1 MGTEAGTDA
10 ERLRLQDQDCRERRI
25 CSEDSQL
32 EAREMSPARAL
43 LRPPQPPRRHTR
55 LHMKM
60 MSRTMAPSRS
70 PSVLSSHA
78 RGASTHA
85 ADSCVWPWT
94 GGGARMMSASA
105 SPLAEKI
112 TAHIESADVVVFS
125 KSWCPFCMQ
134 TKGLFETLQVPVTY
148 IELDELADGADMQME
163 LAQMSGQRTVPNVFI
178 KGTHLGGNDD
188 TQRAARSGKLQEL
201 LATSKL

>member
-1 MGTEAGTDA
+1 MALFTLTA
-10 ERLRLQDQDCRERRI
+10 LRTSSSLTPR
-25 CSEDSQL
+25 
-32 EAREMSPARAL
+32 MSP
-43 LRPPQPPRRHTR
+43 
-55 LHMKM
+55 
-60 MSRTMAPSRS
+60 
-70 PSVLSSHA
+70 
-78 RGASTHA
+78 GASTA
-85 ADSCVWPWT
+85 CRRQQWLKVAGSRSRN
-94 GGGARMMSASA
+94 GGRAMMSASA

-178 KGTHLGGNDD
+178 KGQHLGGNDD

-201 LATSKL
+201 LAKSKL

>member
-1 MGTEAGTDA
+1 
-10 ERLRLQDQDCRERRI
+10 
-25 CSEDSQL
+25 
-32 EAREMSPARAL
+32 
-43 LRPPQPPRRHTR
+43 
-55 LHMKM
+55 MKM
-60 MSRTMAPSRS
+60 LSRTMALFTLTALRTSSSLTLARS
-70 PSVLSSHA
+70 IHRMPPTALLRGGRSSD
-78 RGASTHA
+78 RN
-85 ADSCVWPWT
+85 

-148 IELDELADGADMQME
+148 IELDELADGADMQAE

-178 KGTHLGGNDD
+178 KGQHLGGNDD

>member
-1 MGTEAGTDA
+1 
-10 ERLRLQDQDCRERRI
+10 
-25 CSEDSQL
+25 
-32 EAREMSPARAL
+32 
-43 LRPPQPPRRHTR
+43 
-55 LHMKM
+55 MKM
-60 MSRTMAPSRS
+60 MSRTMALFTLTALRTSSSLTLARSIHRTPPTALLRGGRSR
-70 PSVLSSHA
+70 
-78 RGASTHA
+78 
-85 ADSCVWPWT
+85 DN
-94 GGGARMMSASA
+94 GGARMMSASA

-178 KGTHLGGNDD
+178 KGQHLGGNDD

-201 LATSKL
+201 LAKSKL

>member
-1 MGTEAGTDA
+1 
-10 ERLRLQDQDCRERRI
+10 
-25 CSEDSQL
+25 
-32 EAREMSPARAL
+32 
-43 LRPPQPPRRHTR
+43 
-55 LHMKM
+55 MKM
-60 MSRTMAPSRS
+60 TSRLALGMIAVSLQRTQSLALARSIHRMPPTAMLRGGSGSRS
-70 PSVLSSHA
+70 
-78 RGASTHA
+78 R
-85 ADSCVWPWT
+85 D

-148 IELDELADGADMQME
+148 IELDELADGADMQAE

>member
-1 MGTEAGTDA
+1 MALFTLTA
-10 ERLRLQDQDCRERRI
+10 LRTSSSLT
-25 CSEDSQL
+25 L
-32 EAREMSPARAL
+32 ARSIHRTPPTAL
-43 LRPPQPPRRHTR
+43 LRGG
-55 LHMKM
+55 
-60 MSRTMAPSRS
+60 SGSRS
-70 PSVLSSHA
+70 
-78 RGASTHA
+78 R
-85 ADSCVWPWT
+85 DN
-94 GGGARMMSASA
+94 GGARMMSASA

>member
-1 MGTEAGTDA
+1 
-10 ERLRLQDQDCRERRI
+10 
-25 CSEDSQL
+25 
-32 EAREMSPARAL
+32 
-43 LRPPQPPRRHTR
+43 
-55 LHMKM
+55 MKM
-60 MSRTMAPSRS
+60 MTRTMALFTLTALRTSSSLTLARSIHRMPPTAMLRGGSGSRS
-70 PSVLSSHA
+70 
-78 RGASTHA
+78 R
-85 ADSCVWPWT
+85 DN
-94 GGGARMMSASA
+94 GGARMMSASA

-148 IELDELADGADMQME
+148 IELDELADGADMQAE

-178 KGTHLGGNDD
+178 KGQHLGGNDD

>member
-1 MGTEAGTDA
+1 
-10 ERLRLQDQDCRERRI
+10 
-25 CSEDSQL
+25 
-32 EAREMSPARAL
+32 
-43 LRPPQPPRRHTR
+43 
-55 LHMKM
+55 MKM
-60 MSRTMAPSRS
+60 MSRTMALFTLTALRTSSSLTLARS
-70 PSVLSSHA
+70 IHRTPPTALL
-78 RGASTHA
+78 RGGRGS
-85 ADSCVWPWT
+85 DRN
-94 GGGARMMSASA
+94 GGARMMSASA

-178 KGTHLGGNDD
+178 KGQHLGGNDD

-201 LATSKL
+201 LAKSKL

>member
-1 MGTEAGTDA
+1 
-10 ERLRLQDQDCRERRI
+10 
-25 CSEDSQL
+25 
-32 EAREMSPARAL
+32 
-43 LRPPQPPRRHTR
+43 
-55 LHMKM
+55 MKM
-60 MSRTMAPSRS
+60 MGRTMALFTLTALRTSSSLTLARSIHRMPPAAMLRGGSGSRS
-70 PSVLSSHA
+70 
-78 RGASTHA
+78 R
-85 ADSCVWPWT
+85 D